1 MYLTVRVLMRRRET
15 YVGKDVS
22 LPCMCSMDVRTIFV
36 YLPAYLPTYLPKWCS
51 IHTLFSDNEGIIAIG
66 KKQLSA
72 KGSQIICL

>member
-36 YLPAYLPTYLPKWCS
+36 YLPAYLPTYLS
-51 IHTLFSDNEGIIAIG
+51 GVQYILYLVIM
-66 KKQLSA
+66 
-72 KGSQIICL
+72 KG